1 MDKIVIE
8 GGRPLR
14 GEVRMSGAK
23 NAALPVLAA
32 ALLTK
37 GWNSFRS
44 VPRVKDVETIK
55 NLLKKLGVRIEE
67 GEALRVNAS
76 ELVSREAPYELVKTM
91 RASVLAMGPLLA
103 RCGRAR
109 VSLPGGCAIG
119 ERPINLHLK
128 GFTEMGARVDLDH
141 GYVEVRADRLRG
153 AQIHLDIPTVTG
165 TINIMMAATLAR
177 GRTVINNAAREPEV
191 EELAKVLKKMG
202 ARISGGGTNKITVD
216 GVDELRATEHRIIP
230 DRIEAGTYAVA
241 AAITGGEAT
250 ITNCEPAH
258 LEAVTSKLEEAGV
271 SISPLDNGLRVRGS
285 AEWKGMNVVTAA
297 YPGFPTDMQAQI
309 MAFLCLAKGSS
320 LISETV
326 FENRFMHVSEL
337 RRMGAS
343 IRTEGSSALVE
354 GVSQLSGAQV
364 MATDLRASACLI
376 LAGLAAQGVTTVS
389 RVYHLDRGYENIE
402 EKLCGLGAE
411 VRRER

>member
-76 ELVSREAPYELVKTM
+76 ELVSREAPYGLVKTM

-128 GFTEMGARVDLDH
+128 GFTEMGARVDLDD

-241 AAITGGEAT
+241 AAIT
-250 ITNCEPAH
+250 
-258 LEAVTSKLEEAGV
+258 
-271 SISPLDNGLRVRGS
+271 
-285 AEWKGMNVVTAA
+285 AA
-297 YPGFPTDMQAQI
+297 
-309 MAFLCLAKGSS
+309 
-320 LISETV
+320 
-326 FENRFMHVSEL
+326 NRPIL
-337 RRMGAS
+337 RRLPQSSRRLAC
-343 IRTEGSSALVE
+343 RLALWTTGSGCV
-354 GVSQLSGAQV
+354 
-364 MATDLRASACLI
+364 
-376 LAGLAAQGVTTVS
+376 GLPNGK
-389 RVYHLDRGYENIE
+389 G
-402 EKLCGLGAE
+402 
-411 VRRER
+411 